1 MTGRLGVAMAFE
13 PGHGR
18 TAVPVRSAIAGSVIA
33 LAALTAAA
41 VFGASLIA
49 LVSTPGLYGQNWD
62 AQLDL
67 GFGGVPGAIGAKVMT
82 AGGPSIAGYAAGNY
96 GQLTIGNEVVPAI
109 GLDRGGTGRP
119 GAGQAGGGYLTVLA
133 GRAPAAPDEIAF
145 GAQTLRAIGGH
156 LGETLPVTVDEFA
169 YYTTVRRVMR
179 IVGVVVLPD
188 FSRGTF
194 TPTDLGAGAVLT
206 AAVLSERS
214 APNLPTLCTT
224 SATCYN
230 FFLVRYRPGGDPSG
244 AAARLSAA
252 IHAAGCPPGSC
263 PVVADQ
269 RPGDIQ
275 DYAGIRDT
283 PLLLAAVLIVLA
295 VGTLAHVLLTTVR
308 RRRRDLAV
316 LKALGLTRPQVRAV
330 VAWEASAFAAVALLA
345 GLPLGVVA
353 GRLAWAVFA
362 SDAGVSAAA
371 DVPLSWVLP
380 AVPATVALA
389 NLIAA
394 WPGWRAARL
403 RPAAVLR
410 AE

>member
-1 MTGRLGVAMAFE
+1 M
-13 PGHGR
+13 
-18 TAVPVRSAIAGSVIA
+18 
-33 LAALTAAA
+33 
-41 VFGASLIA
+41 
-49 LVSTPGLYGQNWD
+49 YGQNWD

-67 GFGGVPGAIGAKVMT
+67 GFGGAPGAIEANVI
-82 AGGPSIAGYAAGNY
+82 AAAGPSVAGYAAGNY
-96 GQLTIGNEVVPAI
+96 GQLTIGNEVIPAI
-109 GLDRGGTGRP
+109 GLDQGGAARQ

-156 LGETLPVTVDEFA
+156 LGETLPVTVDELA
-169 YYTTVRRVMR
+169 YNTTVRRPMR

-188 FSRGTF
+188 FGRGTF
-194 TPTDLGAGAVLT
+194 TPTDLGTGAVLT
-206 AAVLSERS
+206 AAVLSQRS
-214 APNLPTLCTT
+214 VPSQQTLCTT

-230 FFLVRYRPGGDPSG
+230 FFLVRNRPGGDPSVT
-244 AAARLSAA
+244 AARLSAA

-295 VGTLAHVLLTTVR
+295 VGTLAHVLLTSVR

-316 LKALGLTRPQVRAV
+316 LKALGLTRSQVRAV

-362 SDAGVSAAA
+362 GGAGVSPAAG
-371 DVPLSWVLP
+371 VPLGWVLP
-380 AVPATVALA
+380 AIPVTVALA

-403 RPAAVLR
+403 HPAAVLR